1 MIPLP
6 PDYLKQMKQLLHDT
20 FPTFMKT
27 YEQPATKSLRVNR
40 LKLSPS
46 EWLKLSPFQ
55 LQEVPWCN
63 EGYYFHPERDRP
75 GKHVY
80 HAAGLYYIQDASAMA
95 VVEALDPQPG
105 ERILDL
111 CAAPGG
117 KTTQIAAKMNNQ
129 GLLVA
134 NEVDGKRCSAL
145 IENLERCGVT
155 HTVVSQ
161 ATPEQLARQWPQYFD
176 RILLDAPCSGE
187 GMFRKDREARE
198 RWSLRLVEKCQ
209 SLQKEILKSAASMLR
224 PGGRLVYS
232 TCTFN
237 AQENEAVIDHF
248 LRQQSGFH
256 LISVN
261 HASMYQPGQTQWV
274 TEATAPL
281 QQTARLWP
289 HALRGEGH
297 FIAVLEKQSEDKQS
311 GTPRLAK
318 PPRLATQSQQHLQR
332 FINETL
338 TSIKLDNKSLLQV
351 DDQLYRLPTACPSF
365 GSLRIRRPGQ
375 YLGRVKRSHF
385 QPAHA
390 WALSLHQSQVQ
401 RTINLPVDSSELQS
415 YLRGETLPTAAGNG
429 WTLLTV
435 NQFPLGWGKVVQGH
449 CKNHYPKRL
458 RWKHF

>member
-6 PDYLKQMKQLLHDT
+6 PDYLEQMKQLLQDT
-20 FPTFMKT
+20 FPTFLKT

-46 EWLKLSPFQ
+46 QFMELSPFQ
-55 LQEVPWCN
+55 LQGVPWCA
-63 EGYYFHPERDRP
+63 EGYYYHPEQDRP

-95 VVEALDPQPG
+95 AVEALEPQPG
-105 ERILDL
+105 ERVLDL

-155 HTVVSQ
+155 HAVVLQ
-161 ATPEQLARQWPQYFD
+161 ATPEKIAQQLPQYFD
-176 RILLDAPCSGE
+176 RILIDAPCSGE

-209 SLQKEILKSAASMLR
+209 SLQKTILTSAAAMLR

-237 AQENEAVIDHF
+237 PQENEAVIEHF
-248 LRQQSGFH
+248 LQQQPGFH
-256 LISVN
+256 LIMVN
-261 HASMYQPGQTQWV
+261 HATMYQPGQRQWV
-274 TEATAPL
+274 AGANAPL
-281 QQTARLWP
+281 QKTARLWP
-289 HALRGEGH
+289 HALHGEGH
-297 FIAVLEKQSEDKQS
+297 FIAVLEKRAADEQM

-318 PPRLATQSQQHLQR
+318 PPRLAPQAQQHFKR
-332 FINETL
+332 FIQETL
-338 TSIKLDNKSLLQV
+338 ISIDMDSKSLLQV
-351 DDQLYRLPTACPSF
+351 EDQLYRLPTGCPSF
-365 GSLRIRRPGQ
+365 GSLRIRRLGQ

-390 WALSLHQSQVQ
+390 WALSLHPSQAQ
-401 RTINLPVDSSELQS
+401 RIIDLPVDSSELQA
-415 YLRGETLPTAAGNG
+415 YLRGETLPTEAEDG
-429 WTLLTV
+429 WALLTV
-435 NQFPLGWGKVVQGH
+435 NQFPLGWGKVVQKH